1 VTILLAVVPTV
12 MVFRLYR
19 GDGCASFAA
28 GGKEQGNQNQIKQ
41 WSSHAAEALKLTFF
55 VFKTVPG

>member
-1 VTILLAVVPTV
+1 MTVLLAVVPSV
-12 MVFRLYR
+12 VVFRLHS
-19 GDGCASFAA
+19 GDRCAFFTA